1 VYWRDTR
8 GFEFASSSAALLTS
22 VDRIEMDRNPVS
34 LAKTTRP
41 SLSGILPRDRLFRL
55 LDQARKGSICW
66 VTGPPGAGKTTLV
79 ASYLDFNKLPCL
91 WYQLDEGDADIAT
104 FFYYLARAAAQYE
117 KGENDPLPALTR
129 EYQADPSIFTR
140 RYFQALFQRLGA
152 PFVVVFDGYHEVPP
166 QAGFHEVMRDA
177 LSEIPPGMCVVLIS
191 RSDPPAAMA
200 RLRANRAIEVIGWNE
215 LRLTREESDAF
226 VKLRGGQLSDQALLD
241 IYKKTQGW
249 AAGLILMLEGATSDG
264 AIADTPDLATP
275 QLIFDYLAGEIFQK
289 SDKRTQDL
297 LIKTAFLPQMTA
309 RMAQDVAGESSAGQI
324 LAELSRNNY
333 FVTLKQA
340 KPEPVYQYHPLLKE
354 FLLSRARETLAEST
368 YKELQHLSAQ
378 LLINAGQTEDAVS
391 LLRDSRD
398 WEQMARVIE
407 QHAVSMLNQG
417 RGETLADWLESIP
430 RESLQQNPWMLY
442 WLGACHVPS
451 APREGRLF
459 YEQAYELF
467 RSRDKPDLKGLL
479 LSCSGV
485 MNSIMYEL
493 DDFALLDRWIAKV
506 EELSRGHGAFPEP
519 SIEARV
525 TCSMFMSMIM
535 RQPHHPD
542 LESWVQRAL
551 NLSPNVKDPNQ
562 RIYIES
568 LVAISIVWVGHFQK
582 TDELLSSIRQ
592 LAQSPQVTPFSLI
605 LLKNVEAM
613 YYMMTADHKQC
624 LKTVREGLEIG
635 QANGISVW
643 SYHLLAYGAL
653 GALGAGDLDAA
664 ARLLKQMDTH
674 PERVGRFGLCLY
686 HYCSAWEAM
695 LKQDTVRAFHHQK
708 MALKMSIEVGAPYF
722 EVISRIGLGQILL
735 ECGDKAKVAIHLE
748 QIHDLTRNIKNHHLE
763 FMGLLSFA
771 QMALEHGRPRP
782 GFKALRYALSLGR
795 QYGYMHVFW
804 WQPAAMSRLCCYALE
819 ENIEVDYVKKLIR
832 TRKLPPDTK
841 SSELDNWPWGFKIF
855 TLGQFKLLKD
865 DAPIEL
871 SGKAQHRPM
880 DFLKVLVA
888 HGGKGVTEEHFTD
901 ALWPRIDGDSA
912 HRSFTTT
919 LHRLRKLLGED
930 KAVVLREGRVKL
942 DERYCWLD
950 TWALEEVQTTIDE
963 LFKAPHQRID
973 GDKVAWLEQKL
984 LTLYAGPFMGNEAE
998 QPWYIT
1004 TRERL
1009 RNKFIRSMSEI
1020 GRYWEQAG
1028 EWDKAIGCYQRSLEA
1043 DNQAEGFYRNLMI
1056 CYEQLGRRAEALET
1070 YNRCRKTLHG
1080 VHGVEPSSETKAVY
1094 EKLMQQN

>member
-1 VYWRDTR
+1 MD
-8 GFEFASSSAALLTS
+8 ASS
-22 VDRIEMDRNPVS
+22 IS

-55 LDQARKGSICW
+55 LDQARKSSICW
-66 VTGPPGAGKTTLV
+66 VSGPPGAGKTTLV
-79 ASYLDFNKLPCL
+79 ASYLDSHKLPCL

-104 FFYYLARAAAQYE
+104 FFHYLAQAAAQVE
-117 KGENDPLPALTR
+117 KGRHDPLPALTR
-129 EYQADPSIFTR
+129 EHQADISVFTR
-140 RYFQALFQRLGA
+140 RYFQALYQRLGA
-152 PFVVVFDGYHEVPP
+152 PFVVVFDGYHEVAP
-166 QAGFHEVMRDA
+166 QASFHEVMRDA
-177 LSEIPPGMCVVLIS
+177 LSEIPPEMCVILIS
-191 RSDPPAAMA
+191 RSDPPPAMA
-200 RLRANRAIEVIGWNE
+200 RLRANRAIGVLGWNE
-215 LRLTREESDAF
+215 LRLTQEESNAF
-226 VKLRGGQLSDQALLD
+226 VELRGGQLSEQALVD

-249 AAGLILMLEGATSDG
+249 AAGLILMLEGATCDG
-264 AIADTPDLATP
+264 GLAESPDLATP
-275 QLIFDYLAGEIFQK
+275 QLIFDYLAGEVFQK

-309 RMAQDVAGESSAGQI
+309 QMAQEVGGESAAGQI

-354 FLLSRARETLAEST
+354 FLLSRARESLAEET
-368 YKELQHLSAQ
+368 YKQLQHASAQ
-378 LLINAGQTEDAVS
+378 LLTNAGQIEDAIV

-398 WEQMARVIE
+398 WEQMARIIE
-407 QHAVSMLNQG
+407 QHAVTILNQG

-442 WLGACHVPS
+442 WLGACHVPA
-451 APREGRLF
+451 APREARLL

-467 RSRDKPDLKGLL
+467 RTQEKPDLKGLL

-506 EELSRGHGAFPEP
+506 EDLSRGQPTFPEP
-519 SIEARV
+519 TIEARV
-525 TCSMFMSMIM
+525 TCSMFMSMIL
-535 RQPHHPD
+535 RQPHHPQ

-562 RIYIES
+562 RLFIES
-568 LVAISIVWVGHFQK
+568 LTAISIVWVGHFQK
-582 TDELLSSIRQ
+582 TMELLNSIRK
-592 LAQSPQVTPFSLI
+592 LAQSPQITPFSLI

-653 GALGAGDLDAA
+653 GALGGGDLDAA
-664 ARLLKQMDTH
+664 ARLIKQMEAH

-686 HYCSAWEAM
+686 HYCCAWEAM
-695 LKQDTVRAFHHQK
+695 LKQDSVRAFHHQK
-708 MALKMSIEVGAPYF
+708 MALKMAIEVGAPYF
-722 EVISRIGLGQILL
+722 EVICRIGLGQILL
-735 ECGDKAKVAIHLE
+735 ECGDKARTPMHL
-748 QIHDLTRNIKNHHLE
+748 QQVHDLTRNIKNHHLE
-763 FMGLLSFA
+763 FMGLMTYA
-771 QMALEHGRPRP
+771 QMALEHGRPRS

-795 QYGYMHVFW
+795 QYGYMHAFW
-804 WQPAAMSRLCCYALE
+804 WQPQAMSRVCCHALE

-832 TRKLPPDTK
+832 TRSLPPDPA
-841 SSELDNWPWGFKIF
+841 SNELDNWPWAFKIF
-855 TLGQFKLLKD
+855 ALGPFKLLKD

-930 KAVVLREGRVKL
+930 KAVVLREGRLTL

-950 TWALEEVQTTIDE
+950 IWALEAVQAKIDE
-963 LFKAPHQRID
+963 LFKGQQQRID
-973 GDKVAWLEQKL
+973 RDKVTQLGEAILA
-984 LTLYAGPFMGNEAE
+984 LYCGPFMGGEAE
-998 QPWYIT
+998 QPWYIAM
-1004 TRERL
+1004 RDRL
-1009 RNKFIRSMSEI
+1009 RNRFIRSMSDI
-1020 GRYWEQAG
+1020 GRYWEQVG
-1028 EWDKAIGCYQRSLEA
+1028 ELEKAINCYQRSLEV
-1043 DNQAEGFYRNLMI
+1043 DSQAEGFYRHLMI

-1080 VHGVEPSSETKAVY
+1080 AHGVEPSSETKAVY
-1094 EKLMQQN
+1094 DKLVQQH